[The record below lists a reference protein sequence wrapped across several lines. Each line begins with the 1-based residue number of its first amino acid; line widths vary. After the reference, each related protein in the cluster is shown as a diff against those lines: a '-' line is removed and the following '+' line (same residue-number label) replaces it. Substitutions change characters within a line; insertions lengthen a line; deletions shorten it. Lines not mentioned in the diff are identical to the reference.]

1 MVLWYRYIGEEEYVI
16 NAKSLLL
23 NFKYEWSNKKK
34 KLCCT
39 NDYICQ
45 FEGLGSQA
53 LKLSCR
59 WDCFA
64 NFFFRWYLG

>member
-1 MVLWYRYIGEEEYVI
+1 MNE
-16 NAKSLLL
+16 AT
-23 NFKYEWSNKKK
+23 KKK

-59 WDCFA
+59 
-64 NFFFRWYLG
+64 